1 MVCESG
7 ILVCE
12 CGIGIGI
19 GIGIGSGIGVLVRTS
34 LILLGGQR
42 TAGSAPQKGS
52 TIGSL
57 FTDGAQIGAQIYSS
71 S

>member
-34 LILLGGQR
+34 LILLGG